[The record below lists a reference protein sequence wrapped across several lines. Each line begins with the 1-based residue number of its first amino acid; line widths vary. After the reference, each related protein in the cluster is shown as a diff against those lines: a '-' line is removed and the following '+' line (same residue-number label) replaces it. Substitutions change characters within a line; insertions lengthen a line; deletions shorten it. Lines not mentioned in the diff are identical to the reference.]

1 MLNNN
6 DWLSTNIYIYIYIY
20 IYLYAKIT
28 LKDKSSSDGQTM
40 VMGKVNGHCHG
51 QTSGSVNHCC

>member
-1 MLNNN
+1 MLNSN
-6 DWLSTNIYIYIYIY
+6 DWLSTNIY

-28 LKDKSSSDGQTM
+28 LKDKSSSDVQTM